1 MNAKLLR
8 STITNRLFNF
18 FDKMKIPNNILA
30 FIIKS
35 YHFHYPFYS
44 LIFII
49 LFPIPLA
56 CIQLLLC
63 IISFLCYIYFDGCI
77 LTILEYKLNNKKD
90 DIHIIDFLLHSLQYE
105 ITNENRINV
114 TIIVAGYYFI
124 LVFFILWI
132 RIMNLKK
139 N

>member
-8 STITNRLFNF
+8 KKIVDNLYIF
-18 FDKMKIPNNILA
+18 FDKLLIPNNIIA

-35 YHFHYPFYS
+35 GHFHYPMYS
-44 LIFII
+44 LIFI
-49 LFPIPLA
+49 LLLPLPLA
-56 CIQLLLC
+56 FFQLFICIC
-63 IISFLCYIYFDGCI
+63 SFIFYIYFDGCI
-77 LTILEYKLNNKKD
+77 LTILEYKLNNKND
-90 DIHIIDFLLHSLQYE
+90 DIHIIDFLLYALQYD

-114 TIIVAGYYFI
+114 TLILAGYYFV

-132 RIMNLKK
+132 RTMNYKK

>member
-8 STITNRLFNF
+8 KKIVDSLYIF
-18 FDKMKIPNNILA
+18 FDNQLIPNDIIA

-35 YHFHYPFYS
+35 GHFHYPMYS
-44 LIFII
+44 LIFI
-49 LFPIPLA
+49 LLLPLPLA
-56 CIQLLLC
+56 FFQLFICIC
-63 IISFLCYIYFDGCI
+63 SFILYIYFDGCI

-90 DIHIIDFLLHSLQYE
+90 DIHIIDFLLYALQYD

-114 TIIVAGYYFI
+114 TLILAGYYFI

-132 RIMNLKK
+132 RTMNYKK

>member
-8 STITNRLFNF
+8 KKIVDNLYIF
-18 FDKMKIPNNILA
+18 FDNQLIPNDIIA

-35 YHFHYPFYS
+35 GHFHYPMYS
-44 LIFII
+44 LIFI
-49 LFPIPLA
+49 LLLPLPLA
-56 CIQLLLC
+56 FFQLFICIC
-63 IISFLCYIYFDGCI
+63 SFILYIYFDGCI
-77 LTILEYKLNNKKD
+77 LTILEYKLNNKNN
-90 DIHIIDFLLHSLQYE
+90 DIHIIDFLLYALQYD

-114 TIIVAGYYFI
+114 TLILAGYYFI

-132 RIMNLKK
+132 RTINYKK